1 MATPALAT
9 NLCSVIL
16 PPLNPDDAEDELVR
30 VLLEPLPPSVY
41 LAGTVR
47 QMTGHARHRQPEDFA
62 TACAETTEH
71 FRTVKPPSVPGKTK
85 LFLASL
91 LGLAVAAAFIVPGAA
106 RRELKLL
113 LVTQAG
119 QLPYHS
125 DAALNGQQV
134 IRERIL
140 SRVSPADGEILFGDL
155 DAQTAEDRWKALAER
170 EPTNPGRY
178 ADAALGYLKSNGEL
192 PPDFVE
198 KGEALDPGNG
208 WYAYFKAQFLPILS
222 ANTGTVIEEHF
233 DQAVAAPHFEDPTR
247 KTWDERIALLP
258 EENLWADVVAAS
270 RFTNREMVTPGERFL
285 IATERLV
292 VGAAIARA
300 TDDPVRL
307 KELTQIWMQFFSN
320 SLDGLRIG
328 SELTSLIED
337 PFEYF
342 IVISGSSLPIFLSG
356 RGLSKE
362 GGAFAD
368 LEAACAAALSASPT
382 PPAATSLLAA
392 KASTIPS
399 HDPTLTRPG
408 IAAEWAMH
416 ERLIGWGSVLLLG
429 LLLLTHLA
437 VLQSNRGYD
446 RLAERL
452 GQVLRRSD
460 HLLIFLISLGLPLLL
475 YAIATRL
482 PGHGLLTMPLAHEKD
497 SRFTLLAI
505 LHGAWILA
513 VPLLALE
520 ATRWRLAVRGRALGM
535 AGRGLHLGMVPLAML
550 LGTLVGAAVL
560 PAIPSVWADPKLPL
574 LGLAGGLA
582 IGALWLLV
590 LIVWHFAAPRES
602 FPERLLR
609 LRVVF
614 WPVLASLLVTAAGMV
629 ALREHERHLVSIN
642 RFEKSPRTH
651 AGNPTA
657 ADEEFLETWKPK
669 LLEAVRK
676 ARADLEALE

>member
-9 NLCSVIL
+9 ARRSVIL
-16 PPLNPDDAEDELVR
+16 PPLNPDDAENELVR
-30 VLLEPLPPSVY
+30 ALMEPLPKTGY
-41 LAGTVR
+41 LTEAVR
-47 QMTGHARHRQPEDFA
+47 HMTGHARHRLPEGFA
-62 TACAETTEH
+62 SACTETTEH
-71 FRTVKPPSVPGKTK
+71 FRSIPPPSRHGKTK
-85 LFLASL
+85 LLLASL

-155 DAQTAEDRWKALAER
+155 NARTAEDRWKALAER

-208 WYAYFKAQFLPILS
+208 WYAYFHAHIFSAQRGSNTAPTPTEKLFEKAFS
-222 ANTGTVIEEHF
+222 A
-233 DQAVAAPHFEDPTR
+233 PRFEDPT
-247 KTWDERIALLP
+247 KGTWNERIHLLP
-258 EENLWADVVAAS
+258 EEELWVDLVA
-270 RFTNREMVTPGERFL
+270 TNRFIGREMPEPGYRFGYFPAFVNL
-285 IATERLV
+285 EADFRN
-292 VGAAIARA
+292 AAA
-300 TDDPVRL
+300 DQGRL
-307 KELTQIWMQFFSN
+307 KKLTWTWMDLFEHSTRLAKSTNELKAI
-320 SLDGLRIG
+320 L
-328 SELTSLIED
+328 
-337 PFEYF
+337 
-342 IVISGSSLPIFLSG
+342 GSSFFTTSKTASHILKRDWLPDHAKVLS
-356 RGLSKE
+356 
-362 GGAFAD
+362 D
-368 LEAACAAALSASPT
+368 LGTSCEAP
-382 PPAATSLLAA
+382 LLACR
-392 KASTIPS
+392 STATRPS
-399 HDPTLTRPG
+399 FLAARTSTTPANNPTLTHPG

-429 LLLLTHLA
+429 LLLLIHLA
-437 VLQSNRGYD
+437 VLQSHRGYD

-452 GQVLRRSD
+452 GQILHRSD

-475 YAIATRL
+475 YVIATRL
-482 PGHGLLTMPLAHEKD
+482 PGHGLLTIPLAQEKD
-497 SRFTLLAI
+497 PRFTLLAI

-513 VPLLALE
+513 VPMLALE
-520 ATRWRLAVRGRALGM
+520 ATRWRLAVRGRALGL
-535 AGRGLHLGMVPLAML
+535 AGRGLHLGMVPLAMV
-550 LGTLVGAAVL
+550 LGTLIGAAVL
-560 PAIPSVWADPKLPL
+560 PAIPAVWADPKLPL

-609 LRVVF
+609 LRVAF
-614 WPVLASLLVTAAGMV
+614 WPVLAALLVTAAGMV

-657 ADEEFLETWKPK
+657 ADQEFLETWKPK

-676 ARADLEALE
+676 ARTELEALE

>member
-1 MATPALAT
+1 M
-9 NLCSVIL
+9 
-16 PPLNPDDAEDELVR
+16 NPDDAEDELGR
-30 VLLEPLPPSVY
+30 VLLEPLPKMGY
-41 LAGTVR
+41 LVEAVR
-47 QMTGHARHRQPEDFA
+47 HMTGHARHRLPEGFA
-62 TACAETTEH
+62 AACAETTEH
-71 FRTVKPPSVPGKTK
+71 FLTVKAPSPHSKTK
-85 LFLASL
+85 LLLASL

-106 RRELKLL
+106 RRELKLM

-119 QLPYHS
+119 QLPYHPG
-125 DAALNGQQV
+125 AALNGQQV

-155 DAQTAEDRWKALAER
+155 TARKVEDRWKALAER
-170 EPTNPGRY
+170 EPKNPGRY

-198 KGEALDPGNG
+198 RGEELDPGNG
-208 WYAYFKAQFLPILS
+208 WYAYFKARILPILS
-222 ANTGTVIEEHF
+222 GDSGTVIEELW
-233 DQAVAAPHFEDPTR
+233 DQAVATPRFEDPTR

-258 EENLWADVVAAS
+258 EEDLWADVVAAS
-270 RFTNREMVTPGERFL
+270 RFTNHEMVTPGERFL
-285 IATERLV
+285 IGTERLV
-292 VGAAIARA
+292 VVAAIERA
-300 TDDPVRL
+300 THDPVRL
-307 KELTQIWMQFFSN
+307 KELTQIWMQLFTN
-320 SLDGLRIG
+320 SLNGMRNG

-337 PFEYF
+337 PFESF
-342 IVISGSSLPIFLSG
+342 ISGFSLPIFLSG
-356 RGLSKE
+356 RGFSEE

-382 PPAATSLLAA
+382 PPAPTSLLAA
-392 KASTIPS
+392 RSSTIPS
-399 HDPTLTRPG
+399 HDPALTRPG

-429 LLLLTHLA
+429 LLFLIHLA
-437 VLQSNRGYD
+437 VLQSNRGFN

-452 GQVLRRSD
+452 GQILRRSD

-482 PGHGLLTMPLAHEKD
+482 PGHGLLTIPLGQAKD
-497 SRFTLLAI
+497 PRFTLLAI

-550 LGTLVGAAVL
+550 LGTLIGAAVL

-590 LIVWHFAAPRES
+590 LIFWHFAAPRES

-614 WPVLASLLVTAAGMV
+614 WPVLAALLVTAAAMV
-629 ALREHERHLVSIN
+629 ALRGHERHLVSIN

-657 ADEEFLETWKPK
+657 ADQDFLETWKPK